1 MFSKSLRRRLLGT
14 LRDAGSLVQ
23 VRDIRSNLLRREDT
37 CSLRHLGVL
46 PLDDESDDEVTD
58 APTFV
63 SAVKYHLFRPHR
75 GEKEHHHRRKH
86 HDVKAAKE
94 GKETETVERLKED
107 PVGESATAHAI
118 EVNAA
123 HKR

>member
-1 MFSKSLRRRLLGT
+1 MHN
-14 LRDAGSLVQ
+14 
-23 VRDIRSNLLRREDT
+23 IRSNLLRREDN

-46 PLDDESDDEVTD
+46 PIDDDSDDEVME

-63 SAVKYHLFRPHR
+63 S
-75 GEKEHHHRRKH
+75 EKEHHHRRKH
-86 HDVKAAKE
+86 HDAKDAAK
-94 GKETETVERLKED
+94 GRETETVERLKED